1 MRRAVALVARPAWLL
16 GLAGLA
22 LLAIVAAWPPLRA
35 GLLETGRLL
44 AAGDL
49 AGVREHLRGFGAV
62 GARRRVRPDPG
73 PGGAGAAPVV
83 PGGLRHGF
91 LFGTFWGG
99 LLSWIS
105 VLVSAALCFGLAR
118 RWGRPLVERVVSP
131 RALRRADA
139 LFLRHG
145 VFAVLLARLLPF
157 TAFDLLSF
165 AAGLTPMRLL
175 PFLVATA
182 IGMTPATFLMAW
194 AGDLGRELAARVRRL
209 DARARGARGG
219 RGVAR
224 PARARAARDS
234 GAGRRARGL
243 ADRGQPRRKYCS
255 RRWRRNRRERCT
267 RDLTAGRLISSISA
281 ISGFESPSMSWST
294 NAVR

>member
-1 MRRAVALVARPAWLL
+1 MPRQAVRPSPPGSALAWLL
-16 GLAGLA
+16 WLAVGLA

-35 GLLETGRLL
+35 GLFTTGRLL
-44 AAGDL
+44 LAGDL
-49 AGVREHLRGFGAV
+49 AGVREHLRGFG
-62 GARRRVRPDPG
+62 PW
-73 PGGAGAAPVV
+73 APVAAFLLIQV
-83 PGGLRHGF
+83 QAVLAPLPSFPVVYATGF

-131 RALRRADA
+131 RALRRADG

-145 VFAVLLARLLPF
+145 AFAVLLARLLPF

-182 IGMTPATFLMAW
+182 IGMTPAIFLMAW
-194 AGDLGRELAARVRRL
+194 AGDLGESSPRAFVAWTLALAALAAGAAWLGPRVRARL
-209 DARARGARGG
+209 GT
-219 RGVAR
+219 
-224 PARARAARDS
+224 PAPAAEPE
-234 GAGRRARGL
+234 G
-243 ADRGQPRRKYCS
+243 
-255 RRWRRNRRERCT
+255 
-267 RDLTAGRLISSISA
+267 
-281 ISGFESPSMSWST
+281 
-294 NAVR
+294 

>member
-1 MRRAVALVARPAWLL
+1 M
-16 GLAGLA
+16 
-22 LLAIVAAWPPLRA
+22 
-35 GLLETGRLL
+35 
-44 AAGDL
+44 
-49 AGVREHLRGFGAV
+49 
-62 GARRRVRPDPG
+62 
-73 PGGAGAAPVV
+73 
-83 PGGLRHGF
+83 
-91 LFGTFWGG
+91 
-99 LLSWIS
+99 
-105 VLVSAALCFGLAR
+105 
-118 RWGRPLVERVVSP
+118 SP
-131 RALRRADA
+131 RALRRADV

-145 VFAVLLARLLPF
+145 VLAVLLARLLPF

-194 AGDLGRELAARVRRL
+194 AGDLGDSSPRALVGWTLALAMLAGGAAWLGPRVRARL
-209 DARARGARGG
+209 
-219 RGVAR
+219 GV
-224 PARARAARDS
+224 PAPAAEPE
-234 GAGRRARGL
+234 A
-243 ADRGQPRRKYCS
+243 RGQPRRKYCS